1 MFRPQE
7 QREGI
12 LNRFAFTRG
21 VGPAAPGNGLSYL
34 HLRAQG
40 WEKNPRQRE
49 LAGGKL
55 PAPSEAEGTC
65 SEARPA
71 LVTLQGEPQ
80 GEAL

>member
-1 MFRPQE
+1 MRASLTASPSPEESAQQLLGTDFL
-7 QREGI
+7 I
-12 LNRFAFTRG
+12 
-21 VGPAAPGNGLSYL
+21 S